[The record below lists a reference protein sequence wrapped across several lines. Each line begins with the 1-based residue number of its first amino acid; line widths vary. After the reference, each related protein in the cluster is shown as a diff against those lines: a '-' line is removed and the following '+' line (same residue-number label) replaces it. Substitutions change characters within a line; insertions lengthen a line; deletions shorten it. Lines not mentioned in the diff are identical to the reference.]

1 MPLFG
6 KKKPAVDQTIQ
17 HSEEAEGSQP
27 IHLGEHG
34 DSGIGFIELDL
45 DRKSSARSETRA
57 RHTPRPPSA
66 PPPEDAPPDLP
77 PSYSEHMLAMSS
89 TAMSDVSDL
98 GQSTSFF
105 AMGSSSS
112 SDAAE
117 SWYHFFKSVSG
128 LPYSCRR
135 FLLWSC
141 VCVGLIIVHSIFVL
155 LGILTIP
162 YDSTD
167 PVAVAGGLTQRTKSV
182 QMLALF
188 GGTQFLYS
196 CLTFYFAIFALR
208 RENQVELS
216 AALYLVL
223 SLLVYDIS
231 VLITPAFSNNLGTS
245 GLVPDS
251 AGPYV
256 TTLMGPN
263 FRGIWL
269 VVVIAFYLPMLYY
282 GSRARVDFG
291 WRIFKLCGTNLDL
304 KRVYERLFAL
314 KALFA
319 FDFVLFLQN
328 MLFASFALMP

>member
-1 MPLFG
+1 M
-6 KKKPAVDQTIQ
+6 
-17 HSEEAEGSQP
+17 
-27 IHLGEHG
+27 
-34 DSGIGFIELDL
+34 
-45 DRKSSARSETRA
+45 
-57 RHTPRPPSA
+57 
-66 PPPEDAPPDLP
+66 
-77 PSYSEHMLAMSS
+77 
-89 TAMSDVSDL
+89 
-98 GQSTSFF
+98 
-105 AMGSSSS
+105 
-112 SDAAE
+112 
-117 SWYHFFKSVSG
+117 
-128 LPYSCRR
+128 
-135 FLLWSC
+135 
-141 VCVGLIIVHSIFVL
+141 
-155 LGILTIP
+155 
-162 YDSTD
+162 
-167 PVAVAGGLTQRTKSV
+167 
-182 QMLALF
+182 
-188 GGTQFLYS
+188 
-196 CLTFYFAIFALR
+196 
-208 RENQVELS
+208 
-216 AALYLVL
+216 
-223 SLLVYDIS
+223 YDIS